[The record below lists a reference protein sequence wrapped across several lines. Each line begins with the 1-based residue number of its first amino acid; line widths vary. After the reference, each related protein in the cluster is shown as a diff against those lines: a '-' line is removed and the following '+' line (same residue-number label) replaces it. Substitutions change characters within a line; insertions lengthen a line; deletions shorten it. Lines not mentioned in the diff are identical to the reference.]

1 MADFTTNVGGV
12 SQGAPTPAQPTTDNS
27 SLIGLNAIANIGSKL
42 LTAGMTVIQ
51 NKQSVDQ
58 QNNLNSV
65 VNSFSQKQLKL
76 ADAVEQGAM
85 SSQEARM
92 RMRKNYTD
100 EISNNPGLTKL
111 LAQTQAD
118 IINTAG
124 LGKIVAE
131 GTEQEKINIA
141 LQKEASLA
149 GWIKPTASPDEQQAG
164 IAAYSQFKRH
174 EADINAQQNALQLAS
189 SKVGFERAKI
199 GLATDR
205 IQQVTAGYSQQ
216 TARINLVEAKQQQQS
231 RQAVGGLADSYNYKF
246 NQDLQE
252 IEAKKD
258 RGEITPQEAIKLADQ
273 QFATISQL
281 VSSVGK
287 DAGGD
292 YVNNITRPMQM
303 RYENSVKFLN
313 GEIDKQILGNENE
326 RTLALQT
333 KNLLGDPKVA
343 KVVATSRLF
352 GNANLAIIP
361 GVNEAVMGILDRNTD
376 PATKP
381 ADILPDTPDEKQ
393 DVKTYL
399 DLAKS
404 SISAYNGGN
413 YGVDKNK
420 EATEEQLNSNVT
432 NVLKGIDV
440 HSVAVDNPAEYNQV
454 VDFLA
459 SPEFGKFT
467 SSGGGVYQD
476 AAQNASV
483 VLQTQYVDQL
493 LPLLKTEWETTY
505 IPKRSSNVYQAAPG
519 ANGSAQP
526 SSATA
531 TSAVIKPFFSGGG
544 VVFRAEGP
552 EANSVQT
559 KNKVKDLNTKV
570 GSVLNKLLRMDAH
583 LSGNTDY
590 KAAYERYAPSI
601 FGEEQPVKKTEAPA
615 QSSNGLPHSIDYG
628 NRPDGSGKGAGF
640 FGELPL
646 QGGGIATEYSMST
659 GDVTVDGKEVDFPTL
674 VPTLTA
680 EERNLMVT
688 DIIPND
694 KQVPKEIANKA
705 IDFAR
710 SRIKQGKPLFATP
723 EEEGKYK

>member
-1 MADFTTNVGGV
+1 MADFTTNVGGAPQ
-12 SQGAPTPAQPTTDNS
+12 SAPTPAQPVTDNS
-27 SLIGLNAIANIGSKL
+27 SLIGLNAIANIGSKIL
-42 LTAGMTVIQ
+42 SAGINVIQ
-51 NKQSVDQ
+51 KKQEVDQ
-58 QNNLNSV
+58 QNNLNNAVSA
-65 VNSFSQKQLKL
+65 FSQKQLKL

-100 EISNNPGLTKL
+100 EISNNPGLTKI
-111 LAQTQAD
+111 LAETQAS

-131 GTEQEKINIA
+131 GTEQEKINVA

-189 SKVGFERAKI
+189 SKVGYERAKI
-199 GLATDR
+199 GLATDK

-216 TARINLVEAKQQQQS
+216 SARINLIEAKQQQQS

-258 RGEITPQEAIKLADQ
+258 RGEITAQEAIKLADQ

-361 GVNEAVMGILDRNTD
+361 GVNEAVMGILDKNTD

-381 ADILPDTPDEKQ
+381 ADVLPDTPDEKA
-393 DVKTYL
+393 DVGNYL
-399 DLAKS
+399 SLVKS
-404 SISAYNGGN
+404 SMSGFNGGN
-413 YGVDKNK
+413 YGADKNK
-420 EATEEQLNSNVT
+420 EATEEQLNANIS

-440 HSVAVDNPAEYNQV
+440 HSVAVNNPAEYNQV

-467 SSGGGVYQD
+467 SKGGGIYQD
-476 AAQNASV
+476 AAQNASS
-483 VLQTQYVDQL
+483 VLQTQYVDQV
-493 LPLLKTEWETTY
+493 LPLLKTEYENTA
-505 IPKRSSNVYQAAPG
+505 IGKV
-519 ANGSAQP
+519 
-526 SSATA
+526 SSATSA
-531 TSAVIKPFFSGGG
+531 RGMSPSTARPGVPTSSVIKPFFTGGG

-552 EANSVQT
+552 EANTTET
-559 KNKVKDLNTKV
+559 KNKVKDLNNKV

-601 FGEEQPVKKTEAPA
+601 FGEEPAKTKVE
-615 QSSNGLPHSIDYG
+615 
-628 NRPDGSGKGAGF
+628 
-640 FGELPL
+640 
-646 QGGGIATEYSMST
+646 
-659 GDVTVDGKEVDFPTL
+659 
-674 VPTLTA
+674 
-680 EERNLMVT
+680 
-688 DIIPND
+688 
-694 KQVPKEIANKA
+694 
-705 IDFAR
+705 
-710 SRIKQGKPLFATP
+710 
-723 EEEGKYK
+723 

>member
-1 MADFTTNVGGV
+1 V
-12 SQGAPTPAQPTTDNS
+12 S
-27 SLIGLNAIANIGSKL
+27 LNALGNIGSKIL
-42 LTAGMTVIQ
+42 SAGMSVLQ
-51 NKQSVDQ
+51 NKQAVDQ
-58 QNNLNSV
+58 QNNLNNAVS
-65 VNSFSQKQLKL
+65 SFSQKQLKL

-100 EISNNPGLTKL
+100 EISNNPSLTKI

-131 GTEQEKINIA
+131 GTEQEKINVA
-141 LQKEASLA
+141 MQKEASLA

-164 IAAYSQFKRH
+164 IAAFSAFKRH

-189 SKVGFERAKI
+189 SKVGYQRAQI

-216 TARINLVEAKQQQQS
+216 SAKINLVEAKQQQQS
-231 RQAVGGLADSYNYKF
+231 RIAVGGMADSYNFKF

-292 YVNNITRPMQM
+292 YVNNVVAPMKM

-313 GEIDKQILGNENE
+313 GDIDKQILGNENE
-326 RTLALQT
+326 RTVALQM
-333 KNLLGDPKVA
+333 KNALGDPKVA
-343 KVVATSRLF
+343 QVVATSRLL
-352 GNANLAIIP
+352 GNANLALIP
-361 GVNEAVMGILDRNTD
+361 GVNQAVMSIIGKNTN
-376 PATKP
+376 PVTKP
-381 ADILPDTPDEKQ
+381 ADILPDTPDEKA
-393 DVKTYL
+393 DVGNYL
-399 DLAKS
+399 GVLKS
-404 SISAYNGGN
+404 SMGNYAGGKDGGN
-413 YGVDKNK
+413 K
-420 EATEEQLNSNVT
+420 EETQTQLNANVT
-432 NVLKGIDV
+432 NILKGIDV
-440 HSVAVDNPAEYNQV
+440 HSVAVNNPAEYNQV

-476 AAQNASV
+476 AAQNASTI
-483 VLQTQYVDQL
+483 LQSQYIDQV
-493 LPLLKTEWETTY
+493 LPLLKKEWETTY
-505 IPKRSSNVYQAAPG
+505 IPKRTSGTFAPATG
-519 ANGSAQP
+519 PVDASKP
-526 SSATA
+526 SSATS
-531 TSAVIKPFFSGGG
+531 TSSVIKPFFSGGG

-552 EANSVQT
+552 EANST
-559 KNKVKDLNTKV
+559 ETRNKVKDLNAKV
-570 GSVLNKLLRMDAH
+570 GSVMNKLLRMDAH

-601 FGEEQPVKKTEAPA
+601 FGEQPAPT
-615 QSSNGLPHSIDYG
+615 
-628 NRPDGSGKGAGF
+628 K
-640 FGELPL
+640 
-646 QGGGIATEYSMST
+646 
-659 GDVTVDGKEVDFPTL
+659 
-674 VPTLTA
+674 A
-680 EERNLMVT
+680 E
-688 DIIPND
+688 
-694 KQVPKEIANKA
+694 
-705 IDFAR
+705 
-710 SRIKQGKPLFATP
+710 
-723 EEEGKYK
+723 